1 MTDITPIPGSAGE
14 SDAEMFDLAPVS
26 LWLEDFSAVGRLF
39 EQWRAAGVT
48 DLAAYLRADPSRI
61 KACAG
66 RIRVLKVNART
77 LALFEATDTAD
88 LVANLD
94 KVFRDDMLDRHVGE
108 LTALW
113 DGHSEFLSHSV
124 NYSLTGRRIDIQ
136 MTGRV
141 LPGYEKSLERVL
153 IAIEDVTE
161 REAARRKHAASE
173 NYAHGL
179 FEHSPVSLWV
189 EDFSAIKRLLD
200 EIRARGIEDLR
211 VFTDVHP
218 EFVQRCMSEIRVLD
232 VNRQTLELFQAPDKS
247 TLLRRLG
254 DVFRDDMER
263 SFREQLIDLW
273 GGKLFQRREVVN
285 YALNGNA
292 VHVLLQLSVLPG
304 HESDWSLVQVAL
316 TDITARKK
324 AETYLEFLGTHD
336 VLTGLYNRSFY
347 VDELNRI
354 ERKGLRPVTLIM
366 ADLNGLKAANDQ
378 MGPSDRRCPAAPGR
392 RGPWPGGRETLLR
405 GADRRRRIRRA
416 AARRRRQWRQAGD
429 RGNPPSRRPEQPV
442 LRRHPLEPVHGGGDR
457 HPRRT
462 AGRRGPP
469 RRSRDVRGEARI
481 LRQPRGRRPARTLK
495 AAFAGAARGAGRAR
509 YTHSRDLADCGI
521 PVPVRDLILPLSPK
535 LFWPAATVP

>member
-26 LWLEDFSAVGRLF
+26 LWLEDFSAVGHLF

-77 LALFEATDTAD
+77 LALFEAADTAD
-88 LVANLD
+88 LVANLG
-94 KVFRDDMLDRHVGE
+94 KVFRDDMLDRHVAE

-113 DGHSEFLSHSV
+113 DGHSEFFSHSV

-161 REAARRKHAASE
+161 REVARRKHAASE

-218 EFVQRCMSEIRVLD
+218 EFIQRCMSEIRVLD

-273 GGKLFQRREVVN
+273 SGKLFQRREVVN

-354 ERKGLRPVTLIM
+354 ERKGLRPVTLII

-378 MGPSDRRCPAAPGR
+378 WGHPIGDA
-392 RGPWPGGRETLLR
+392 LLR
-405 GADRRRRIRRA
+405 RVGEVLGQVVEKPSC
-416 AARRRRQWRQAGD
+416 AARIGGDEFAVLLPGVDANGGKQVIEEIHRLARLNNQFYAGIPLSLSMGAATGALD
-429 RGNPPSRRPEQPV
+429 ERLEDV
-442 LRRHPLEPVHGGGDR
+442 LRRADLAMYEAKR
-457 HPRRT
+457 EFY
-462 AGRRGPP
+462 ANLAAEGPP
-469 RRSRDVRGEARI
+469 V
-481 LRQPRGRRPARTLK
+481 PA
-495 AAFAGAARGAGRAR
+495 
-509 YTHSRDLADCGI
+509 
-521 PVPVRDLILPLSPK
+521 P
-535 LFWPAATVP
+535 